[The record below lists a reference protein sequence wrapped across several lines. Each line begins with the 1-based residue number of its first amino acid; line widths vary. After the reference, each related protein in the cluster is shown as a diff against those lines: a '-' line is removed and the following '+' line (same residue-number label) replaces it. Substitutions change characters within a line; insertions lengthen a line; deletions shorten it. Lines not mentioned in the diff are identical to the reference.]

1 MPILFWINRLSQKY
15 LNSGLVAKEAWLN
28 GSTQDTRYTSSKG
41 TRKLL
46 AVRSP
51 AVVIGLRLVIN
62 TVTRLEEVCVEAVKP
77 RHRQL
82 SVREQPALLGS
93 PNLAGEPPSL
103 PPSLSPS
110 LRAAVSSRKHRGPFG
125 SSPARR
131 PLPQADRS
139 RAVRCPRASPAAPAP
154 LLLAGKPGAGDA
166 GPDRQRDGQTHL
178 QPLRARPHTRH
189 RGPCDVSTQRP
200 EHFRGQRG
208 RARRAGR
215 SAPTGHAQSPAPPPV
230 RGAPALPRRRG
241 AGRRQ
246 DGGGAERDGG
256 RGREPMVAPRCCRR
270 WRGLVASVSPFRA
283 AGGPAIAQ
291 LRELALFP
299 CAVQPSC
306 YSRGFEASGLVSHI
320 VLPKIWRKA
329 KHWLLNTSEE

>member
-1 MPILFWINRLSQKY
+1 ML
-15 LNSGLVAKEAWLN
+15 
-28 GSTQDTRYTSSKG
+28 
-41 TRKLL
+41 KLL

-51 AVVIGLRLVIN
+51 AVVVGLCLVIN

-154 LLLAGKPGAGDA
+154 LLLAGKPEAGDA
-166 GPDRQRDGQTHL
+166 GPNGQTDGQKDGRTHL

-200 EHFRGQRG
+200 EHFRASGAAHG
-208 RARRAGR
+208 ALG
-215 SAPTGHAQSPAPPPV
+215 GAPPLGMRRPGTAPRL
-230 RGAPALPRRRG
+230 RGASALPRRRG

-246 DGGGAERDGG
+246 DGGGAARDGG
-256 RGREPMVAPRCCRR
+256 RGREPLLAPRCCRR
-270 WRGLVASVSPFRA
+270 WRGLVASVASVSPRQPPQGRGRPGDRA
-283 AGGPAIAQ
+283 APGAGVFP
-291 LRELALFP
+291 LRCSAFLL
-299 CAVQPSC
+299 QPRLRSFRTC
-306 YSRGFEASGLVSHI
+306 VSHSF
-320 VLPKIWRKA
+320 A
-329 KHWLLNTSEE
+329 